1 MSSRCLCLA
10 ERNALLMRS
19 VKSAIAL
26 LLTRVT
32 EPRDLELIEIIIL

>member
-1 MSSRCLCLA
+1 MSLRCLCLA
-10 ERNALLMRS
+10 ERNALLMRN

-32 EPRDLELIEIIIL
+32 EPREFELIEKIIL